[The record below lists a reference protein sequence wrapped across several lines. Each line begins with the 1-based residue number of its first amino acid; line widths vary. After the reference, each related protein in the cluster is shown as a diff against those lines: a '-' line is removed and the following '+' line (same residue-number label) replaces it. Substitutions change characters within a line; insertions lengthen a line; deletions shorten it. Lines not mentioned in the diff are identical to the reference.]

1 MHLDRIAARFDA
13 MEARLCRVQK
23 RFDRMNANLE
33 RAGSRLER
41 IQVRLDRRHSPFAV
55 DRRPI
60 LTHRKLA
67 PAPSLPALR
76 FAARL

>member
-1 MHLDRIAARFDA
+1 

-41 IQVRLDRRHSPFAV
+41 IQVRLDRRHSPFAEF
-55 DRRPI
+55 I
-60 LTHRKLA
+60 A
-67 PAPSLPALR
+67 ALR
-76 FAARL
+76 RAIAGGRPSN